1 MLISFGY
8 CIFTILTF
16 EKEKSTKIVENSYFA
31 SLIPVMNM
39 VIESESTVQK
49 KSGASENETNQLFP
63 VFLKMETL
71 SLLIIGGGNVGL
83 EKLQAVL
90 GNSPQTHIRLIALSI
105 DPRILEIAGQHPNI
119 TIFNKAYQATDLDG
133 AEILI
138 VAVNDIPLSE
148 QIRNDAKARGILVN
162 VADKPALCDF
172 YLGSI
177 VKKGNLKIAISTN
190 GKSPTVAKRLKEVLN
205 EIIPSEME
213 DVLNDMQYIRQQL
226 DGDFSDKVKQL
237 NDLTKILV
245 AKKISLEEVNLQ
257 KPKEKKWQQIVK
269 FCLFAFV
276 FMIVGATVFNFFPSE
291 KVFGAVTSIP
301 EYIDVNSFLIML
313 LTGFMAQMV
322 DGSLGMGY
330 GTISTTF
337 LLANGVSPAVVS
349 SRVHSAR
356 VFSSGVSGYS
366 HHRFGNINKKL
377 FKTLVVPGIIGAIAG
392 ACLAYIGQKYSSY
405 VRIPLAIYTSYL
417 GYFIIRKALRK
428 KTGQEK
434 VKRAGWLAGIGG
446 FMDAFAG
453 GGWGALV
460 TSTLISKRKSPRY
473 VIGSVCLAEFFVVF
487 ASAVTFFILLK
498 HIPVGDV
505 LGLIIGGVIAAPI
518 AARLVGKL
526 PLKTMYF
533 AVGGLVTLTSLFS
546 LWKAVNMVMH
556 S

>member
-1 MLISFGY
+1 LATPDSS
-8 CIFTILTF
+8 LQ
-16 EKEKSTKIVENSYFA
+16 KIAEQRGT
-31 SLIPVMNM
+31 
-39 VIESESTVQK
+39 ES
-49 KSGASENETNQLFP
+49 NQLFP
-63 VFLKMETL
+63 VFLKLETL
-71 SLLIIGGGNVGL
+71 SLLIVGGGNVAL

-90 GNSPQTHIRLIALSI
+90 TNSPKTVIRLVAISI
-105 DPRILEIAGQHPNI
+105 DERIRSIAAKYPDISFDEKPYHV
-119 TIFNKAYQATDLDG
+119 TDLVGVD
-133 AEILI
+133 ILI
-138 VAVNDIPLSE
+138 VAVNDIGLSE
-148 QIRNDAKARGILVN
+148 KIRNDAKERGLLVN

-177 VKKGNLKIAISTN
+177 VQKGNLKIAISTN

-205 EIIPSEME
+205 EIIPPEME
-213 DVLNDMQYIRQQL
+213 DVLNDMQQIRQQL

-237 NDLTKILV
+237 NDLTKVLV
-245 AKKISLEEVNLQ
+245 AKQLSLEEINLQ
-257 KPKEKKWQQIVK
+257 KPKEKKWQQVVK
-269 FCLFAFV
+269 WCLFAFV
-276 FMIVGATVFNFFPSE
+276 FMIVGATMFSFFPTV
-291 KVFGAVTSIP
+291 KFIDAVKAIP
-301 EYIDVNSFLIML
+301 EYIDTPSFMIML

-392 ACLAYIGQKYSSY
+392 ALLAVVAQKYSTY
-405 VRIPLAIYTSYL
+405 VRVPLAFYTCYL
-417 GYFIIRKALRK
+417 GYFIIKKALK
-428 KTGQEK
+428 KKNEQEK
-434 VKRAGWLAGIGG
+434 VKRAGWLAGVGG

-498 HIPVGDV
+498 HIPISDV
-505 LGLIIGGVIAAPI
+505 LGLIIGGIIAAPI

-533 AVGGLVTLTSLFS
+533 LVGGLVICTSLFT
-546 LWKAVNMVMH
+546 LWKVINLILH
-556 S
+556 